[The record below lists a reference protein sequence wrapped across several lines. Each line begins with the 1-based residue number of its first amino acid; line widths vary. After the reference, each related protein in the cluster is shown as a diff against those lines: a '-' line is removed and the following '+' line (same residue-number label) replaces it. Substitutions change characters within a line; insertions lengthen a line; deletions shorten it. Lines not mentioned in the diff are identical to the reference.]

1 MSNEAGNNDVWIY
14 DFARDTPTQFTRH
27 VANDNSPIWTLP
39 DGERILWASSRYG
52 TLNDILSRAAD
63 GTGDIVRLTDTPE
76 AMGPISITPD
86 GKTALFWTIGA
97 SGLDAGLLPLDT
109 LEPTILFDD
118 DFLYSQTQFSPD
130 GDWIVYGSDEE
141 GQEEIYV
148 RPFPNVQGAR
158 VKVSQD
164 GGFAPRWGPNSDE
177 IFYQSF
183 QGADQA
189 SGTLMSV
196 HIDTDPTLVP
206 GTPSPLFTGPYRSGG
221 LRSAIPYDVSL
232 DGERFLFIKDLQPG
246 EAAFGQTEVVVIENW
261 LEALKRLAPAN

>member
-1 MSNEAGNNDVWIY
+1 MGLQSLRN
-14 DFARDTPTQFTRH
+14 PQRH
-27 VANDNSPIWTLP
+27 PVK
-39 DGERILWASSRYG
+39 SRRWDRG
-52 TLNDILSRAAD
+52 H
-63 GTGDIVRLTDTPE
+63 VRLTDTPE

-130 GDWIVYGSDEE
+130 GDWIVYGFRRRRPRGNLCPAVSKCAGCPGE
-141 GQEEIYV
+141 GV
-148 RPFPNVQGAR
+148 AR
-158 VKVSQD
+158 WRVCT
-164 GGFAPRWGPNSDE
+164 PMGPNSDE